1 MAILVFNDFHHF
13 ARNSTLS
20 PTRQGK
26 SAMKKFLLA
35 ATMTLIAA
43 GVFGES
49 QTATTLP
56 TEQLPLNELRTFA
69 QVFEQIREAYVEEI
83 DDKTLLENAIIGMLA
98 ELDPHSSYL
107 DQEDFEAIQEH
118 ASGEFGGL
126 GIEISMENGL
136 IRVIAPMDD
145 TPAAAAGIKAG
156 DLIIQLDDNLVQ
168 GMSLQEAIDL
178 MRGPSGTHIELIV
191 VREGVSEPL
200 KFDITRDIIEIKS
213 VRSRMLEPGYGYVRI
228 AQFQE
233 NTGEQFAA
241 ILKKMKKDKPSLRGI
256 VLDLRNN
263 PGGVLGASV
272 DTADALLDEGIIV
285 TTKGRV
291 ASANSS
297 FSAKPG
303 DLLTDLPIVVII
315 NGGSAS
321 AAEIVAGA
329 LQDNKRALI
338 VGSESFGKGSVQS
351 VLPISEG
358 RAIKLTT
365 ARYFTPSGRSIQAA
379 GITPDI
385 TLEEA
390 EITFTEPYYVKE
402 KQLPGHL
409 SNQQS
414 QQKKD
419 RTSDNLDQDYQLFQA
434 LKLLKAAHIF
444 GETGKHED
452 LQKVTDQ

>member
-1 MAILVFNDFHHF
+1 
-13 ARNSTLS
+13 
-20 PTRQGK
+20 
-26 SAMKKFLLA
+26 MKKILLA
-35 ATMTLIAA
+35 TAMTLIAVCTYSDTQA
-43 GVFGES
+43 ADTPP
-49 QTATTLP
+49 Q
-56 TEQLPLNELRTFA
+56 EQLPLNELRTFA

-107 DQEDFEAIQEH
+107 DQQDFEAIQEH

-168 GMSLQEAIDL
+168 GMTLQEAIDL
-178 MRGPSGTHIELIV
+178 MRGPSGTEIQLLV
-191 VREGVSEPL
+191 VRDGLAEPL
-200 KFDITRDIIEIKS
+200 KFEITRDIIEIKS

-241 ILKKMKKDKPSLRGI
+241 ILTKMKKSKSPLKGI

-272 DTADALLDEGIIV
+272 DTADVLLNEGVIV

-297 FSAKPG
+297 FSAHPG
-303 DLLTDLPIVVII
+303 DLLADLPIVVII

-329 LQDNKRALI
+329 LQDNQRALI

-385 TLEEA
+385 ILEEA
-390 EITFTEPYYVKE
+390 EITFTEQYYVKE

-419 RTSDNLDQDYQLFQA
+419 RASGNFGEDYQLFQA
-434 LKLLKAAHIF
+434 LKLLKAAHIL
-444 GETGKHED
+444 GKTAKHEE